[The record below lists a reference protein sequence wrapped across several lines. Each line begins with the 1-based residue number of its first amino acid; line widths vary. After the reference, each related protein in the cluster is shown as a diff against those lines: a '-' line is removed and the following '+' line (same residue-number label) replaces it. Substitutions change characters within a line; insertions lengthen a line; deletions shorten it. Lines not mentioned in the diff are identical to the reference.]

1 MSSATTRASSVT
13 ASITRK
19 GSQPSPRSARRASR
33 VAERAMGV
41 PPEAVD
47 AGQRRAERAAA
58 RLFELDR
65 ASQALGMRITGVRPG
80 WARVVMTV
88 RADMLNGH
96 GVCHGGI
103 VFALA
108 DSAFAFSC
116 NSHNESTVAAA
127 ASIDFLASASAG
139 DELSAVATELWRSR
153 RNGIYEVTVTNQR
166 GERIALFRG
175 RSYRIDGQVTSVK

>member
-13 ASITRK
+13 AWITRK
-19 GSQPSPRSARRASR
+19 GSQASRRSARRASR

-47 AGQRRAERAAA
+47 AGQRRAA

-88 RADMLNGH
+88 RADMLNGQ

-108 DSAFAFSC
+108 DSAFAFAC

-127 ASIDFLASASAG
+127 A
-139 DELSAVATELWRSR
+139 T
-153 RNGIYEVTVTNQR
+153 
-166 GERIALFRG
+166 
-175 RSYRIDGQVTSVK
+175 